1 MFAKKTRIISL
12 LLAAVLLLCPL
23 QAASAETQK
32 TPEEK
37 LGKYLREGIE
47 KNPDGKFGVF
57 VAFIDYDEIK
67 RQAEKAWGKE
77 IDTTANRFTDEGSKF
92 HYFFKK
98 SVFEKTQSDFMA
110 KVGLTEQDRI
120 IKLWWADGVFVMV
133 NKEQIYRM
141 AQMDEVKYFEYYWS
155 DPIRT
160 RVEKFTCED
169 ALKILQVA
177 VGVSNSIDLGLI
189 YDLDLDGTID
199 VSDALKALQSAV
211 GLRTVYVPDPLPLGM
226 DYEE

>member
-23 QAASAETQK
+23 QAASAETK

-67 RQAEKAWGKE
+67 SQAEKAWEKE
-77 IDTTANRFTDEGSKF
+77 LEKDGERFADEHDDF
-92 HYFFKK
+92 CYLFRRDAYKK
-98 SVFEKTQSDFMA
+98 IQSDFMA
-110 KVGLTEQDRI
+110 KIGLTEQDRI

-141 AQMDEVKYFEYYWS
+141 AQMDEVQYFEYYWS

-177 VGVSNSIDLGLI
+177 VGVSNSIILGHI

-211 GLRTVYVPDPLPLGM
+211 GLRTVYVPDPLPFGM